1 MVSLMLL
8 AACREPLY
16 IDPDRDPPASV
27 PVTCPGDGGAVADLA
42 TLPPPTTVVVFVAD
56 TARRDYLGWAHP
68 EWDTTPRLDALLGE
82 ASAIDHVLT
91 PRGLTSVAMTSFL
104 TGAYPRTHGVR
115 SNDGLA
121 PDEAT
126 TVLHAEYQAA
136 GYHTYGLSTNQCE
149 LIDLGIDERWCH
161 SVDDDPDI
169 DQEVADA
176 EVLPEFFSRLDARP
190 AGEPAYAYLH
200 LIDPHDPYDP
210 RSPYF
215 EAFHPEP
222 YDGPLVAPLSWETMI
237 AVQNGEVEL
246 DDADR
251 RYLDAMYASQVR
263 KTDDHFAALL
273 DGLEARGRLDDA
285 VVLYTMDHGE
295 ELLDRS
301 GYFGH
306 ACSTYNLVMEV
317 SAVLYAPGRLPGGSM
332 LGGWGSFV
340 DLAPTLLELSGLERS
355 GVGDGVSRA
364 PELQACTDLV
374 DPVYF
379 ERGTKTAGI
388 ILGDDKYVLD
398 PDEEYTEC
406 KGFDS
411 RNPYVGPARQLFH
424 LDLDPYEWDNRV
436 DAEPDRAEALQAE
449 LCAWV
454 AEGTWARDEDTS
466 NNSLLAACA
475 G

>member
-1 MVSLMLL
+1 MALLLL

-16 IDPDRDPPASV
+16 IEPEPEPEPE
-27 PVTCPGDGGAVADLA
+27 PVTCPGEGGVVADLDA
-42 TLPPPTTVVVFVAD
+42 MDPPSTVVVFVAD
-56 TARRDYLGWAHP
+56 TARRDYMGRVHP
-68 EWDTTPRLDALLGE
+68 EWDTTPRLDALIAE
-82 ASAIDHVLT
+82 ATGFDRVLS
-91 PRGLTSVAMTSFL
+91 PRGLTSVSMTSFL

-121 PDEAT
+121 PVEGT
-126 TVLHAEYQAA
+126 SVMHADFQAA
-136 GYHTYGLSTNQCE
+136 GYRTYGLSTNQCE

-176 EVLPEFFSRLDARP
+176 EVLPEFFARLDARP
-190 AGEPAYAYLH
+190 AGEPTYAYLH

-222 YDGPLVAPLSWETMI
+222 YDGPLLAPISWDTMI
-237 AVQNGEVEL
+237 AVQNGDIEV

-251 RYLDAMYASQVR
+251 RYLDAVYASQVR

-273 DGLEARGRLDDA
+273 DGLEARGRLEDA
-285 VVLYTMDHGE
+285 VVVYVMDHGE
-295 ELLDRS
+295 EILDRS

-306 ACSTYNLVMEV
+306 ACSTFNIVMEV
-317 SAVLYAPGRLPGGSM
+317 SAVVYAPGRLPGGA
-332 LGGWGSFV
+332 LRGGWASLADIAPTV
-340 DLAPTLLELSGLERS
+340 LDLARVPRGGIGE
-355 GVGDGVSRA
+355 GVSRLA
-364 PELQACTDLV
+364 ELQQCVDPT

-379 ERGTKTAGI
+379 ERGTSTAGI

-398 PDEEYTEC
+398 PDEEYTDC

-411 RNPYVGPARQLFH
+411 RNPYVGPARQLY
-424 LDLDPYEWDNRV
+424 DLAADPYEWDNLV
-436 DAEPDRAEALQAE
+436 DAEPDRAATLEAE

-454 AEGTWARDEDTS
+454 NDGTWARNEDPS

-475 G
+475 AR